1 MILLVVI
8 SFLLDAACF
17 SVLEQNTILCPLFS
31 MLSLLIIYPMISKNP
46 SKYLGICGIVG
57 IFYDICYANTLF
69 LHLFLFLGM
78 GKVIIFLFQHLSVSI
93 LNTYW
98 VGMVM
103 ISLYRLVHS
112 MFFILLG
119 FSKWNI
125 TLFIESIYSSII
137 LNSIYLFLFYFLA
150 KKIRIKLKNKKFELL
165 KVEKQK

>member
-8 SFLLDAACF
+8 SFLLDATCL

-31 MLSLLIIYPMISKNP
+31 MLSLLIIYPMTSKKTN
-46 SKYLGICGIVG
+46 KYLCICGIVG

-69 LHLFLFLGM
+69 LHLFLFLGI
-78 GKVIIFLFQHLSVSI
+78 GKGVLFLFQHLSVSI

-98 VGMVM
+98 VGMA
-103 ISLYRLVHS
+103 IIFFYRLIHTL
-112 MFFILLG
+112 FFILLG

-125 TLFIESIYSSII
+125 TLFVQSIFSSII
-137 LNSIYLFLFYFLA
+137 LNSIYLLVFYFLA

-165 KVEKQK
+165 KVEK